1 MMCQPRT
8 RLAPDYGP
16 QDRSLRAADHDR
28 DAVSDI
34 LREQHLAGRLDTDEL
49 QERIDRCY
57 AAKTYAELDA
67 VLADLPAKVPDPV
80 RRDNTSAHTHG
91 GSWGGLR
98 LAWLPLPLLVP
109 ILFAAV
115 AISHGFLLWLVIPF
129 VLFFVSRRWRWRS
142 TF

>member
-1 MMCQPRT
+1 MCQPRT
-8 RLAPDYGP
+8 PLAADYGP

-28 DAVSDI
+28 DAVTDI

-49 QERIDRCY
+49 QERIDGCY
-57 AAKTYAELDA
+57 AAKTYADLDA
-67 VLADLPAKVPDPV
+67 VLADLPAEVPGQTV
-80 RRDNTSAHTHG
+80 RTGSDTHVYRG
-91 GSWGGLR
+91 GWRGP
-98 LAWLPLPLLVP
+98 LAWLPLPVVIP
-109 ILFAAV
+109 ILLAAA